1 MSILQQVMKEY
12 GISETSKP
20 LTDKTDKRAS
30 VSSVSDRS
38 EGFETQYVA
47 NEDELKEA
55 LEDDWDEVSNDPAQ
69 LEVARLWVTEA
80 KQVADGVIPA
90 RYTQTSDCKFCGPVL
105 VCDGYPLKANNC
117 PWCFN
122 RIKGLSIPKGE

>member
-30 VSSVSDRS
+30 VSSVSDRP

-47 NEDELKEA
+47 NEDELKKA
-55 LEDDWDEVSNDPAQ
+55 LEDDWDEVSNDPEMIRSQ
-69 LEVARLWVTEA
+69 CPTNTDIR
-80 KQVADGVIPA
+80 
-90 RYTQTSDCKFCGPVL
+90 
-105 VCDGYPLKANNC
+105 PLR
-117 PWCFN
+117 P
-122 RIKGLSIPKGE
+122 